1 MLCEDFQIF
10 TSILISINR
19 QTECQESGKS
29 VQTLTLQKKNQDG
42 VKINGKTCGLRQAVS
57 GWMVV
62 NVIILI
68 FVLPC
73 SENVDKLFKQVI
85 KLCSI
90 TLCTGQDAE
99 VLRIIISTQ

>member
-29 VQTLTLQKKNQDG
+29 VQTLTLQKRNQDG

-62 NVIILI
+62 NERHY
-68 FVLPC
+68 FDFRFTMFREC
-73 SENVDKLFKQVI
+73 RQAF
-85 KLCSI
+85 
-90 TLCTGQDAE
+90 
-99 VLRIIISTQ
+99 

>member
-1 MLCEDFQIF
+1 M
-10 TSILISINR
+10 S
-19 QTECQESGKS
+19 QESGKIYPDS
-29 VQTLTLQKKNQDG
+29 DSAEKEPGWRK

-62 NVIILI
+62 NVNILILI

-90 TLCTGQDAE
+90 TLVYCTGQDTE

>member
-29 VQTLTLQKKNQDG
+29 VQTLTLQKRNQDG

-57 GWMVV
+57 GWIVV
-62 NVIILI
+62 NVIRY
-68 FVLPC
+68 FDFRFTMFREC
-73 SENVDKLFKQVI
+73 RQAF
-85 KLCSI
+85 
-90 TLCTGQDAE
+90 
-99 VLRIIISTQ
+99 